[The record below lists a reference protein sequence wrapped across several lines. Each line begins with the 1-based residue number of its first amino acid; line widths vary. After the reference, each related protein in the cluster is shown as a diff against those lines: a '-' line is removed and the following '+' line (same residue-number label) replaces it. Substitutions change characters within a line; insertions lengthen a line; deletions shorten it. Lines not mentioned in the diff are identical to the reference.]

1 MEATEAGAAA
11 STAPTQLDQM
21 PPDIHDADAA
31 HTAQSPNS
39 ADGGLSPDDARI
51 GTDGSHAAVSGPAVS
66 GSAVSDSGASPA
78 PKAQA
83 GAMPAHVA
91 EASITI
97 VGPRQPA
104 GFPGSDELQGP
115 PVAEADTP
123 TPRK

>member
-31 HTAQSPNS
+31 HTAQPPSS
-39 ADGGLSPDDARI
+39 GDGGLSPDDARI

-83 GAMPAHVA
+83 GAMPDHVA

-104 GFPGSDELQGP
+104 AFPGSDELQGP
-115 PVAEADTP
+115 TALDTEPP

>member
-21 PPDIHDADAA
+21 SLDIQDADAA
-31 HTAQSPNS
+31 HTAQSPNN
-39 ADGGLSPDDARI
+39 
-51 GTDGSHAAVSGPAVS
+51 T
-66 GSAVSDSGASPA
+66 DSGAAPA

-83 GAMPAHVA
+83 GAMPDHVA

-104 GFPGSDELQGP
+104 AFPGSDELQGP